1 MDASILDS
9 NLYSYVILP
18 LLIMFARICDVTI
31 GTMRIIFVSKG
42 QKMVAPI
49 MGFFEVFIWIIVI
62 GQIMAN
68 LNNWACYFGYAL
80 GFALGNYV
88 GMRLEEYLA
97 VGKQLIRIIATKGG
111 LDLVKNLN
119 SKGFGATLIEGEGST
134 GKVQLIYVIANRDNM
149 TEVLSV
155 INEFNPKSFYTIEDI
170 KKVSAGIFPNQS
182 TYSKLNPLQR
192 WRKGK

>member
-1 MDASILDS
+1 MEIPFTDS

-18 LLIMFARICDVTI
+18 VLIMLARICDVTI

-42 QKMVAPI
+42 QRYVAPI
-49 MGFFEVFIWIIVI
+49 LGFFEVFIWIIVI

-88 GMRLEEYLA
+88 GMRVEEYLA
-97 VGKQLIRIIATKGG
+97 VGKQLVRVIATKDGI
-111 LDLVKNLN
+111 DLVKNLN
-119 SKGFGATLIEGEGST
+119 ARGFGATLIEGEGST
-134 GKVQLIYVIANRDNM
+134 GKVQLIYVIANRDSM
-149 TEVLSV
+149 GQVLAV
-155 INEFNPKSFYTIEDI
+155 INDFNPKLFYSIEDI
-170 KKVSAGIFPNQS
+170 KKVSSGIFPSQS
-182 TYSKLNPLQR
+182 PLSKINPFHH

>member
-1 MDASILDS
+1 MDASFLDT

-97 VGKQLIRIIATKGG
+97 VGKQLIRVIATKGG

-119 SKGFGATLIEGEGST
+119 VKGFGATLIEGEGST
-134 GKVQLIYVIANRDNM
+134 GKVQLIYVIANRDSM
-149 TEVLSV
+149 TQVLSI

-182 TYSKLNPLQR
+182 TFSKLNPLQR

>member
-1 MDASILDS
+1 MENSFFDT
-9 NLYSYVILP
+9 NLYSYVVLP
-18 LLIMFARICDVTI
+18 LIIMFARIVDVTI

-42 QKMVAPI
+42 QKRVAPI
-49 MGFFEVFIWIIVI
+49 LGFFEVFIWIIVI

-80 GFALGNYV
+80 GFAFGNYV

-97 VGKQLIRIIATKGG
+97 VGKQLIRIIAQKDGIN
-111 LDLVKNLN
+111 LVKNLN
-119 SKGFGATLIEGEGST
+119 NVGFGATLIEGEGSS
-134 GKVQLIYVIANRDNM
+134 GKVQLIYTIVNRENM
-149 TEVLSV
+149 AEVLQK
-155 INEFNPKSFYTIEDI
+155 INEFNPKLFYTIEDI

-182 TYSKLNPLQR
+182 AFGKLNPLQH

>member
-1 MDASILDS
+1 MEASFLDT

-80 GFALGNYV
+80 GFALGNFV

-119 SKGFGATLIEGEGST
+119 GKGFGATLIEGEGST
-134 GKVQLIYVIANRDNM
+134 GKVQLIYVIANRDSM
-149 TEVLSV
+149 TQILSI

-182 TYSKLNPLQR
+182 TFSKLNPLQR

>member
-1 MDASILDS
+1 MEVSLADS

-18 LLIMFARICDVTI
+18 VLIMLARICDVTI

-42 QKMVAPI
+42 QRYVAPI
-49 MGFFEVFIWIIVI
+49 LGFFEVFIWIIVI

-88 GMRLEEYLA
+88 GMRVEEYLA
-97 VGKQLIRIIATKGG
+97 VGKQLVRVIATKDGI
-111 LDLVKNLN
+111 DLVKSLN
-119 SKGFGATLIEGEGST
+119 TKGFGATLIEGEGST
-134 GKVQLIYVIANRDNM
+134 GKVQLIYVIANRDSM
-149 TEVLSV
+149 SQVLTV
-155 INEFNPKSFYTIEDI
+155 INDFNPKLFYSIEDI
-170 KKVSAGIFPNQS
+170 KKVSSGIFPSQS
-182 TYSKLNPLQR
+182 PFNKLNPFYH